1 MATLFCRAAQDTL
14 PFLKETQT
22 LFPQLYLK
30 LCVQSWSFL
39 AQAMPASGVP
49 AAAATT
55 APAAPLTT
63 APMPAATTAPVT
75 TLPVPAASGAPAL
88 PVQLPI
94 EAGANPQIDLNMPP
108 PAHGPVHDWMHGL
121 FLLVYFLICIGLIG
135 CVLFQTTKNEGL
147 SGVIGGQVSSSLF
160 RGKKSAEES
169 LTSWTNWL
177 AVAFIVCSML
187 IWLLFGR
194 GA

>member
-1 MATLFCRAAQDTL
+1 ML
-14 PFLKETQT
+14 
-22 LFPQLYLK
+22 PQLYLK

-39 AQAMPASGVP
+39 AQAVPASGAP

-55 APAAPLTT
+55 APAA
-63 APMPAATTAPVT
+63 TAPVT
-75 TLPVPAASGAPAL
+75 TASVVPVTAATSLPVTTVPPTVPITAATGVPGIPVQVPAGAGAPPQLDLNLPAA
-88 PVQLPI
+88 
-94 EAGANPQIDLNMPP
+94 
-108 PAHGPVHDWMHGL
+108 AHGPVHDWLHSLVL
-121 FLLVYFLICIGLIG
+121 FVYFLICIGLIG
-135 CVLFQTTKNEGL
+135 CVLFQTTKNEGGL

-160 RGKKSAEES
+160 RGKKSSEEH

-177 AVAFIVCSML
+177 AIAFIVFSML